1 MFPGYAPRYP
11 SVSADTRIRRRSIR
25 ESFLTPSK
33 MPNLANLK
41 AATSRQDLAELLG
54 VKSGMLSYAI
64 YKIPEA
70 NRYSRFEIPKRHGGI
85 REILAPTSELKL
97 IQRRLSVLLQ
107 DCAAEINSAHG
118 HAEDGTRFGIAH
130 GFKRHHNIMTNGRV
144 HVTRRFVFNVDLH
157 DFFGTIN
164 FGRVR
169 GFFLKDKN
177 FALHADVATV
187 IAQIA
192 CFDNKL
198 PQGSPCSPVVSN
210 LLAHSLDIQ
219 LVRLAAKNG
228 VSYTRYADDL
238 TFSTNKP
245 SFPAEIAAPGDTH
258 SWKPGADLERI
269 VANSGFSFNPSKTRL
284 QYRDSRQEVTGLT
297 VNRKVNV
304 PARYR
309 YTVRAM
315 VDCLF
320 RTGKFQFIYKKKDE
334 QGKVVLELS
343 HAGRNEQLHGMLS
356 YIDQVDLF
364 NQKVC
369 KENGREPE
377 STAGRVEL
385 FRRFL
390 YFDTFY
396 AAPEPIVVCE
406 GKTDNVYLKCAIKSL
421 VAKYPKLVAAGSPP
435 KLKLRFFKYAET
447 RTGQV
452 SDLTGGVGGICKLLK
467 SYDED
472 VKELFKAP
480 VSKFPVIVLIDN
492 DSGAHGIYQVIAGI
506 NKKPKPQGLA
516 DFIHVTSNLYVV
528 PTPFGPNKS
537 YTAIEDFFDKPTLE
551 TKLNGKTFSRESKL
565 DETSEYGKAAF
576 ARDVVAKNAGTID
589 FSGFQAILDRVIK
602 VLDDYEIRFKN
613 AKN

>member
-1 MFPGYAPRYP
+1 M
-11 SVSADTRIRRRSIR
+11 
-25 ESFLTPSK
+25 SK
-33 MPNLANLK
+33 LANLK

-54 VKSGMLSYAI
+54 VKAGMLSYAI
-64 YKIPEA
+64 YKIAEA
-70 NRYSRFEIPKRHGGI
+70 NRYTRFEIPKRHGGT
-85 REILAPTSELKL
+85 REILAPTAELKL
-97 IQRRLSVLLQ
+97 IQRRLSILLQ
-107 DCAAEINSAHG
+107 DCAAEINIAHK

-130 GFKRHHNIMTNGRV
+130 GFKRHHNIMTNGRM
-144 HVTRRFVFNVDLH
+144 HVTRRFVFNADLH

-169 GFFLKDKN
+169 GYFLKDQN
-177 FALHADVATV
+177 FALHPSVATV

-210 LLAHSLDIQ
+210 LIAHSLDIQ

-228 VSYTRYADDL
+228 LSYTRYADDL
-238 TFSTNKP
+238 TFSTNKS
-245 SFPAEIAAPGDTH
+245 SFPEKVASPQDNH
-258 SWKPGADLERI
+258 NWNPGADLERI
-269 VANSGFSFNPSKTRL
+269 VANSGFSFNPAKTRL

-304 PARYR
+304 PATYR

-315 VDCLF
+315 VDYLF
-320 RTGKFQFIYKKKDE
+320 RTGKFEFIYKKRDE
-334 QGKVVLELS
+334 QGKIVLETKRP
-343 HAGRNEQLHGMLS
+343 GRNEQLHGMLS
-356 YIDQVDLF
+356 YVDQVDLF
-364 NQKVC
+364 NRNLC
-369 KENGREPE
+369 IDNGREPQ

-396 AAPEPIVVCE
+396 APRQPIIVCE
-406 GKTDNVYLKCAIKSL
+406 GKTDNVYLKRAIKSL
-421 VAKYPKLVAAGSPP
+421 PAKYPKLVAEGNPL
-435 KLKLRFFKYAET
+435 KLKVRFFKYAET

-452 SDLTGGVGGICKLLK
+452 TDLTGGVGGICKLLK

-472 VKELFKAP
+472 VKQLFKAP
-480 VSKFPVIVLIDN
+480 VSQFPVIVLIDN
-492 DSGAHGIYQVIAGI
+492 DTGAHGIYEVLAGI
-506 NKKPKPQGLA
+506 TKKPKPQGLA

-537 YTAIEDFFDKPTLE
+537 FTAIEDFFDKPTLE
-551 TKLNGKTFSRESKL
+551 TKLNGKTFSRKSKL

-576 ARDVVAKNAGTID
+576 ARDVVAKNSASID
-589 FSGFQAILDRVIK
+589 FNGFQVILDRVIK
-602 VLDDYEIRFKN
+602 VLDDYEKKYKN
-613 AKN
+613 VKK

>member
-1 MFPGYAPRYP
+1 M
-11 SVSADTRIRRRSIR
+11 
-25 ESFLTPSK
+25 SK
-33 MPNLANLK
+33 LANLK

-54 VKSGMLSYAI
+54 VKAGMLSYAI
-64 YKIPEA
+64 YKIAEA
-70 NRYSRFEIPKRHGGI
+70 NRYTRFEIPKRHGGT
-85 REILAPTSELKL
+85 REILAPTVELKL
-97 IQRRLSVLLQ
+97 IQRRLSILLQ
-107 DCAAEINSAHG
+107 DCAAEINVAHK
-118 HAEDGTRFGIAH
+118 HAEDGTRFGISH

-144 HVTRRFVFNVDLH
+144 HTTRRFVFNADLQ
-157 DFFGTIN
+157 DFFGMIN

-177 FALHADVATV
+177 FALHPNVATV

-198 PQGSPCSPVVSN
+198 PQGSPCSPIVSN

-219 LVRLAAKNG
+219 LARLAAKNG
-228 VSYTRYADDL
+228 LSYTRYADDL

-245 SFPAEIAAPGDTH
+245 SFPEMVASPQENHD
-258 SWKPGADLERI
+258 WKPSADLERI
-269 VANSGFSFNPSKTRL
+269 VSNSGFRFNPSKTRL

-304 PARYR
+304 PATYR

-320 RTGKFQFIYKKKDE
+320 KTGKFQFIYKKRDAL
-334 QGKVVLELS
+334 GKVTLEIK
-343 HAGRNEQLHGMLS
+343 HPGRNEQLHGMLS

-364 NQKVC
+364 NHKLC
-369 KENGREPE
+369 IDNDREPE

-396 AAPEPIVVCE
+396 AAREPIIVCE

-421 VAKYPKLVAAGSPP
+421 AAAYPKLVETGKPP
-435 KLKLRFFKYAET
+435 KLKVRFFKYAET
-447 RTGQV
+447 RSGQIT
-452 SDLTGGVGGICKLLK
+452 DLTGGVGGICKLLK

-472 VKELFKAP
+472 VNQRFKAP

-492 DSGAHGIYQVIAGI
+492 DKGAHGIYEVIAGI
-506 NKKPKPQGLA
+506 TKKPKPLGLA
-516 DFIHVTSNLYVV
+516 DFIHVTRNLYVV

-537 YTAIEDFFDKPTLE
+537 FTAIEDFFDKPTLD
-551 TKLNGKTFSRESKL
+551 TKLSGKTFSRKSKL
-565 DETSEYGKAAF
+565 DESSEYGKAAF
-576 ARDVVAKNAGTID
+576 ARDVVAKNFGTID
-589 FSGFQAILDRVIK
+589 FSGFQPILDRVIK
-602 VLDDYEIRFKN
+602 VLEDYEIKFKST
-613 AKN
+613 KI